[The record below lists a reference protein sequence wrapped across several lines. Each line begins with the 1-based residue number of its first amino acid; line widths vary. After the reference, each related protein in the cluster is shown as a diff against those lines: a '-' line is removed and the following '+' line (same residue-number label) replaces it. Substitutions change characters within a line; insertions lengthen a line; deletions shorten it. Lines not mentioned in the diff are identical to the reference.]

1 MATAATVVTVEPGLQ
16 DLWPCPCGDRVS
28 PDLVPDGL
36 LLGALWGYVRV
47 RQVLRPVHGAHGRLR
62 RGDPGRGAKN
72 HVPAQ
77 DSAKEGG
84 VSMKDS
90 MPGDTAWALSLG
102 WALMFSFIIINSACR
117 NVPSPTKT
125 VTLIPKVIQ
134 KTVPL
139 VIPCM
144 AAPPKMVVISWPDAD
159 RMGNRILA
167 ASTVDLIVDTMV
179 AERRY
184 IDENW
189 AACQD
194 AALEHEIWKE
204 QK

>member
-1 MATAATVVTVEPGLQ
+1 
-16 DLWPCPCGDRVS
+16 
-28 PDLVPDGL
+28 
-36 LLGALWGYVRV
+36 
-47 RQVLRPVHGAHGRLR
+47 
-62 RGDPGRGAKN
+62 
-72 HVPAQ
+72 VPAQ

-84 VSMKDS
+84 FSMKNS
-90 MPGDTAWALSLG
+90 TTGEAAWALSLG

-134 KTVPL
+134 KTVSL

-167 ASTVDLIVDTMV
+167 ASTVDLIMV
-179 AERRY
+179 AEKRY